1 VDLWRTYGGFMED
14 LWWIDGFMEDLW
26 IYEQFM
32 EDVLMINGRFMEDL
46 WRLYR

>member
-1 VDLWRTYGGFMED
+1 MED
-14 LWWIDGFMEDLW
+14 LWWIDGFMEGLW

>member
-1 VDLWRTYGGFMED
+1 MED
-14 LWWIDGFMEDLW
+14 LWWIDVFMQDLW

-32 EDVLMINGRFMEDL
+32 EDVLMINGRFLEDL